1 MGGSK
6 WSFSCSLFTFL
17 FLITGTST
25 QDIIF
30 PGESI
35 KDGETLVSAGGS
47 FELGFFS
54 PGSSKNRYVG
64 IWYKKVSSGTV
75 VWVANRET
83 PVSDKSGVLSVTG
96 QGIITL
102 LNGKHSLVWSSNMSK
117 AARSPV
123 VQLLESGNLVV
134 KERNDNNLERTLWES
149 FDYPG
154 DSFLPE
160 MKIGRNFITGFE
172 RYLTSWKST
181 EDPAPGEYS
190 IRIDPRGYPQFV
202 LKKGSEVVFRGG
214 SWNGLYFTVNPRLE
228 QNSVFSYDFVLNSMG
243 VYWEYKKQNSLCV
256 SRLQLNP
263 LGAMQHSVWNK
274 RKHVWEIL
282 WTTLSERCATYA
294 FCGPYATCT
303 ANKFPP
309 CACLE
314 GYVAK
319 SITFGDPGSVD
330 SSDGCV
336 RMTPLNCDG
345 KDRFF
350 KHTRLKLPDTSHA
363 WANNSMSL
371 HEYRIQRKTKPK
383 EKLKVAIISISSVV
397 ATGLLIPVFVLYVR
411 KKKLR
416 KKDEEKE
423 EIELPMIVF
432 KTVANATDNFS
443 TNNLLGRGGFGAVYK
458 GILEGGQEV
467 AVKRLSKNSGQ
478 GLEEFKTEVTL
489 IVKLQHRNLVKL
501 LVSGKRNRGFSDSNH
516 DHNLLGHAWSL
527 WIADRPLELIDNAL
541 GGSYSVAEARRCINV
556 ALLCVQQQPEDRP
569 DMPLVVMMLCGES
582 SLAHPKQPGFFL
594 ERSQPQAESAVGK
607 QESLDQSTIT
617 ALEPR

>member
-30 PGESI
+30 PGKSI

-64 IWYKKVSSGTV
+64 IWYKKVS
-75 VWVANRET
+75 R
-83 PVSDKSGVLSVTG
+83 
-96 QGIITL
+96 L
-102 LNGKHSLVWSSNMSK
+102 LWSSNVSR

-123 VQLLESGNLVV
+123 MQLLESGNLVV
-134 KERNDNNLERTLWES
+134 KERNDNNLERITWES

-202 LKKGSEVVFRGG
+202 LKKGSEVAFRGG
-214 SWNGLYFTVNPRLE
+214 SWDGLYFTVNPRLE
-228 QNSVFSYDFVLNSMG
+228 QNPVFSYDFVLNSME

-256 SRLQLNP
+256 SRLLLNP

-274 RKHVWEIL
+274 RKHDWEIL
-282 WTTLSERCATYA
+282 YTTLSERCTTYA

-319 SITFGDPGSVD
+319 STTSGDPGSVD
-330 SSDGCV
+330 SSDGCI
-336 RMTPLNCDG
+336 RMTPLNCHC

-350 KHTRLKLPDTSHA
+350 KHTRLKLPDTSQA
-363 WANNSMSL
+363 WANSSMSL
-371 HEYRIQRKTKPK
+371 HECEELCLTNCSCTAYATLDILKGTGCLIWFNDIDMTEFDLGGQDLYVQLAASELDRIQRKTKPK
-383 EKLKVAIISISSVV
+383 EKLKVAIISISSLV
-397 ATGLLIPVFVLYVR
+397 AAGLLIPVFVLYVR
-411 KKKLR
+411 KKQLR

-423 EIELPMIVF
+423 VIELPMMVF

-458 GILEGGQEV
+458 V
-467 AVKRLSKNSGQ
+467 VKQSG
-478 GLEEFKTEVTL
+478 VNL
-489 IVKLQHRNLVKL
+489 ISL
-501 LVSGKRNRGFSDSNH
+501 L
-516 DHNLLGHAWSL
+516 
-527 WIADRPLELIDNAL
+527 
-541 GGSYSVAEARRCINV
+541 
-556 ALLCVQQQPEDRP
+556 
-569 DMPLVVMMLCGES
+569 
-582 SLAHPKQPGFFL
+582 
-594 ERSQPQAESAVGK
+594 
-607 QESLDQSTIT
+607 
-617 ALEPR
+617 

>member
-371 HEYRIQRKTKPK
+371 HECEELCLTNCSCTAYTTLDILKGTGCLIWFNDLIDMTEFDMGGQDLYVRLAASELDRIQRKTKPK

-467 AVKRLSKNSGQ
+467 AFRSIGSGDSIRKAKQ
-478 GLEEFKTEVTL
+478 GIF
-489 IVKLQHRNLVKL
+489 
-501 LVSGKRNRGFSDSNH
+501 GFESRPQS
-516 DHNLLGHAWSL
+516 AWSCMEFVDSRQA
-527 WIADRPLELIDNAL
+527 IRTDR
-541 GGSYSVAEARRCINV
+541 
-556 ALLCVQQQPEDRP
+556 
-569 DMPLVVMMLCGES
+569 
-582 SLAHPKQPGFFL
+582 
-594 ERSQPQAESAVGK
+594 
-607 QESLDQSTIT
+607 
-617 ALEPR
+617 